1 MYSGDDIKTIRYEQS
16 NTCFNCVMARKLIKL
31 NNIYA
36 LAKVPI
42 RRAMP

>member
-16 NTCFNCVMARKLIKL
+16 NTCFNCVMTRKVVKF

-42 RRAMP
+42 RKAMP